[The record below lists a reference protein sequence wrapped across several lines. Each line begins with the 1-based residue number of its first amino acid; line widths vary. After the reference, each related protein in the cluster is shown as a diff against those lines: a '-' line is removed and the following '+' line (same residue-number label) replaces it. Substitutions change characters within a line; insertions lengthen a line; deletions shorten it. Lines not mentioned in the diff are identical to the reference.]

1 MKDKLIKYA
10 YYLLLVIIF
19 VLLAYAL
26 VNWLVPLF
34 FSFLIVL
41 VLQPLL
47 AKEIELLKIKNSF
60 LTKFVIVL
68 NYLFFITVIIVI
80 VVFTVIQIYK
90 ILEIMPEY
98 LNDLYQK
105 LSNNHYIIDAGK
117 YLDIIYSGSMSLVE
131 NISTSFIT
139 SLITFIMKIPSFL
152 FGLMFVVITSLFI
165 LLDYDLIEKYVLN
178 KYPVTSLVVDTVK
191 NVLSNIFKASVII
204 MIVTFV
210 ELYLGFVLIGLS
222 QSAMLACIIAV
233 IDFLPVLGL
242 DMIMVPWIIINAL
255 TNDIYLAIALLIIY
269 LIVVVTKNILEP
281 RLLAKNLGLSPIVS
295 LIGMYLGM
303 QWFGIIGLFIAPT
316 LIMII
321 IQVFKV
327 KHQLKN
333 NE

>member
-10 YYLLLVIIF
+10 YYLLLAIIF
-19 VLLAYAL
+19 VLFAYAL

-34 FSFLIVL
+34 FSCLIVL

-47 AKEIELLKIKNSF
+47 AKEVELLKIKNSF
-60 LTKFVIVL
+60 LIKLVIIL
-68 NYLFFITVIIVI
+68 NYLFFITVIVI
-80 VVFTVIQIYK
+80 IAIFTLIQIYK
-90 ILEIMPEY
+90 ILEIMPDY
-98 LNDLYQK
+98 LNDLYHQ

-131 NISTSFIT
+131 SVSTSFIT
-139 SLITFIMKIPSFL
+139 NLITFVMKIPSFL
-152 FGLMFVVITSLFI
+152 FDLMFVIITSLFI
-165 LLDYDLIEKYVLN
+165 LLDYDLIEKHVLN
-178 KYPVTSLVVDTVK
+178 KYPVTSLAVDTIK
-191 NVLSNIFKASVII
+191 NVLSNIFKASIII

-210 ELYLGFVLIGLS
+210 ELYFGFILMGLS

-233 IDFLPVLGL
+233 IDFLPILGL

-255 TNDIYLAIALLIIY
+255 TNNIYMAMALLVIYLV
-269 LIVVVTKNILEP
+269 VVVTKNILEP
-281 RLLAKNLGLSPIVS
+281 RLLAKNLGLSPIIS

-316 LIMII
+316 LIMVVF
-321 IQVFKV
+321 QVIKV